1 MDFEDIV
8 FKCPKCGSEHN
19 VQSWL
24 KKSLE
29 DGMALLDDTYS
40 IDSFLRVG
48 IAGVRF
54 IGLLCE
60 CGRDYAIVAYNNG
73 MSVVYE
79 DKIVHGFA
87 YGHGYPT
94 RRDE

>member
-29 DGMALLDDTYS
+29 DGMALLDDKYS
-40 IDSFLRVG
+40 IDTFPRVG
-48 IAGVRF
+48 TAGVRF
-54 IGLLCE
+54 IGLPCE
-60 CGRDYAIVAYNNG
+60 CGRDYTIGAYNG
-73 MSVVYE
+73 TMSVIYE
-79 DKIVHGFA
+79 DEIVHMFA
-87 YGHGYPT
+87 YGHDYPV
-94 RRDE
+94 RGDE